1 MRTPRWLLP
10 VVLTLACRGG
20 VAAGPDDPPR
30 GLAAGPAAPAA
41 ATAAEDRRPP
51 PAPPLAA
58 AVAAPEPVRLWG
70 RNLARLPPPRAGVPR
85 VLVLGDS
92 VAAGFG
98 LQPGEEPFPTLLARR
113 LAREDGLAVEMLNG
127 GVFGFSTAGGLVLA
141 DLGSLR
147 PDVVVIELGG
157 NDWLIGM
164 PVERTRENLRAMV
177 AAARGMGA
185 EVLLVGVRLPPFL
198 LDSPRGRAFDALWP
212 GLAAELDVPL
222 VPDMFEDML
231 GLPRFM
237 QPDLIHP
244 TAEGQMVVAD
254 HVLPALR
261 ELLRARAAR

>member
-1 MRTPRWLLP
+1 MNIPRWLLP

-20 VAAGPDDPPR
+20 SVAGSGDGGFD
-30 GLAAGPAAPAA
+30 LQDGPAAPAVA
-41 ATAAEDRRPP
+41 VAAEGRSPSPVPPRPG
-51 PAPPLAA
+51 PL
-58 AVAAPEPVRLWG
+58 AAPEPIRLWG
-70 RNLARLPPPRAGVPR
+70 RNLARLPAPQAGIPR

-113 LAREDGLAVEMLNG
+113 LAHEDGLAVEMLNG
-127 GVFGFSTAGGLVLA
+127 GIFGGSTSGGLVLA

-157 NDWLIGM
+157 NDWLVGM

-185 EVLLVGVRLPPFL
+185 GVLLVGVRLPPFL
-198 LDSPRGRAFDALWP
+198 LDTPRGRAFDALWP
-212 GLAAELDVPL
+212 ELAAELDVPL

-231 GLPRFM
+231 GVPRFM